1 MRCVAL
7 PCVALPCLALP
18 CLALPCLALLCV
30 AARCRASLC
39 LALFCHAPASEC
51 THARNQ
57 NPPRTKME
65 ILRIFWYQILEHFRF
80 QISAHT
86 RVTYNYTTKHMPKH
100 DVQRKQKCEHYYGAR
115 RRPCQHTLAKHASCR
130 VDFAR
135 QYTTLA
141 ATPIA
146 ESRHN
151 ARGADGIHYAQVWCS
166 LRLQKRLPPW
176 LRFVPSQLGCTKA
189 ARGVVLGL
197 LPNAFGEVC
206 ATYAVQASMSCPQVA
221 TCACDA

>member
-1 MRCVAL
+1 M

-176 LRFVPSQLGCTKA
+176 PRPVPSQLGCTKA

-206 ATYAVQASMSCPQVA
+206 ATSAVHASVSCPQVA